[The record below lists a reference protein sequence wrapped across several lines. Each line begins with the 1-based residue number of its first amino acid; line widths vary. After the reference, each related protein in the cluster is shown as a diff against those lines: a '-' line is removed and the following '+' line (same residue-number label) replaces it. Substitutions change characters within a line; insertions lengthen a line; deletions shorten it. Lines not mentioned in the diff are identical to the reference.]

1 MTLFIS
7 MEALGVLL
15 VLVTAA
21 TCITGEYTPVRGR
34 IVLATFPLGILPIF
48 AGMAVGFLLVGR

>member
-7 MEALGVLL
+7 MEALGLLL
-15 VLVTAA
+15 VLVTVA

-34 IVLATFPLGILPIF
+34 VVLATFPLGALL
-48 AGMAVGFLLVGR
+48 LLVGLVVGVAAA